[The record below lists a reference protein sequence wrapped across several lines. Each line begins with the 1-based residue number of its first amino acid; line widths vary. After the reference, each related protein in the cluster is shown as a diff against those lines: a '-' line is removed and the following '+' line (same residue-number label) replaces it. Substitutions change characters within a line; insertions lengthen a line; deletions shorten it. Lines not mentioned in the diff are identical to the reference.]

1 MRAAK
6 LLNDDPETPLNA
18 VFEPEAMDWPK
29 ATEHHLVD
37 GRSHEAGPDR
47 GMEAASEGS
56 TLRSRMWHRRLQPV
70 ENRTVLRDR
79 MNEAAGTVSES

>member
-37 GRSHEAGPDR
+37 GGIDPAVTHVAQ
-47 GMEAASEGS
+47 ASPA
-56 TLRSRMWHRRLQPV
+56 R
-70 ENRTVLRDR
+70 
-79 MNEAAGTVSES
+79 